1 MLWALHDGPRCPP
14 EVGRLHVMGDRVRL
28 YVMGA
33 RVRLLVMGSASRY
46 STSPVMIKGCV
57 VKDEAIV
64 HGRMCRTR

>member
-1 MLWALHDGPRCPP
+1 
-14 EVGRLHVMGDRVRL
+14 MGDRVRL